1 MCIMKKLLSLYLFC
15 IVHPFFLQSQII
27 NIEDKRVKIGD
38 SIATKGYIDVGF
50 NVVQNDKQLTTAA
63 GSGLLE
69 HVHFKHLFLVLSGYN
84 FVKTGDNKL
93 LNDGFGHFRYNY
105 LLGKNTTWEGYT
117 QIQYNERTRS
127 RFRGLVGSGIRYMI
141 NLTEKHRFYVGLS
154 YMFEHNQFSDITVRQ
169 YDHRVSSYVSFNI
182 NLNERIRLAN
192 TTYFQPLL
200 NSSNGRI
207 SSQGAFICQI
217 TKRFVYRSTLSLTYD
232 NDARLPV
239 SVPDLVYS
247 WTNGIRWEFGK

>member
-1 MCIMKKLLSLYLFC
+1 MKKLLLLYLFC
-15 IVHPFFLQSQII
+15 IVHSFFLQSQII

-38 SIATKGYIDVGF
+38 SIATKGFVDLGF
-50 NVVQNDKQLTTAA
+50 NVVQNDKQLITAT

-69 HVHFKHLFLVLSGYN
+69 HVRFKHLFLLLSGYN

-105 LLGKNTTWEGYT
+105 YLGKNTTLEAYT
-117 QIQYNERTRS
+117 QMQYNERTRS
-127 RFRGLVGSGIRYMI
+127 LFRGLVGSGLRYKV

-169 YDHRVSSYVSFNI
+169 YDHRLSSYISFNI
-182 NLNERIRLAN
+182 NVNERIRLAN

-200 NSSNGRI
+200 KAVTYGRV
-207 SSQGAFICQI
+207 SSQGSLICQI